1 VALIIEQFPCG
12 GDNFGVLIH
21 DEESGL
27 TAAIDAPEEAPIR
40 AKLKE
45 KGWNLDEIFVTH
57 HHADHTQGIAPLKAS
72 FGSNVTGP
80 ADEAAKISGLDRT
93 VKGGDKFSF
102 GRLDV
107 RVIATPGHTLG
118 HITYWLPDANV
129 AFVGDTLFAMG
140 CGRVIEGTP
149 EMMWASLEKL
159 LALPDTTAIYC
170 GHEYTETNGRFALT
184 IEPDNRDLVSRYE
197 EVKRLRAAG
206 KATLPTTIGL
216 EKKTNPFLRARE
228 RSIRANLGME
238 QAAPG
243 QVFAEVRKRKDSF
256 K

>member
-1 VALIIEQFPCG
+1 
-12 GDNFGVLIH
+12 
-21 DEESGL
+21 
-27 TAAIDAPEEAPIR
+27 
-40 AKLKE
+40 
-45 KGWNLDEIFVTH
+45 
-57 HHADHTQGIAPLKAS
+57 
-72 FGSNVTGP
+72 
-80 ADEAAKISGLDRT
+80 
-93 VKGGDKFSF
+93 
-102 GRLDV
+102 
-107 RVIATPGHTLG
+107 VIATPGHTLG

-228 RSIRANLGME
+228 RSIRANLSME
-238 QAAPG
+238 QATPG